1 MRGLLLAFALL
12 SASAAAHVVIE
23 PTAATAGRYYAGRF
37 RVGHGCGTAATTALR
52 IELPAAIVSAKPQ
65 PKPGWTVEIERV
77 ALAEAVHG
85 EGGAIRE
92 RVVAIT
98 WRGRLPAD
106 QFDEFGMMFKLPPAA
121 GALYF
126 PAVQSCDGKEQRWT
140 MIPAAG
146 QDWHSVPNPAPV
158 LTVTS
163 AHEGHSGH

>member
-1 MRGLLLAFALL
+1 MKGLLLVLALL
-12 SASAAAHVVIE
+12 AAPAAAHIVIE
-23 PTAATAGRYYAGRF
+23 PAAAPAGGYYAGRF

-52 IELPAAIVSAKPQ
+52 VELPAAIISARPQ

-77 ALAEAVHG
+77 PLAQAVRG
-85 EGGAIRE
+85 EGGEIRE
-92 RVVAIT
+92 RVAAIT

-106 QFDEFGMMFKLPPAA
+106 QFDEFGMMFKLPAEA

-140 MIPAAG
+140 TVPAAG
-146 QDWHSVPNPAPV
+146 QDWHGVPNPAPV

-163 AHEGHSGH
+163 SHEGHSGH